1 MAFLDQDGLS
11 VVLSSLKTKLTEL
24 YNTLYASI
32 NHNHSYT
39 DLTDKPTI
47 DTALSNTSTNA
58 VQNKAIYTELGK
70 KVNTS
75 DIKDN
80 LTSTDT
86 NKPLSAAQGKALK
99 DAIDGITTD
108 IGNLGGGD
116 MMKATYD
123 TNGNGIVDNAEKLDG
138 QAASYYEN
146 VYYCAAQLSTTGS
159 GTWETTVTGK
169 STGSSKPDW
178 ITDKTVL
185 VVKFSEAK
193 GLSVVP
199 KLKVNGWTASIL
211 GLDGTA
217 SAQTTGW
224 NPNQAI
230 LFSFDGGNWRQLTPA
245 FASFGLYGIIKFT
258 DTVSTSEDYKA
269 LTSYKTGQAINAAKQ
284 EITNLI
290 PTHLS
295 TLNDDSTHRTITDA
309 ERTAWNA
316 KSDFSG
322 SFNDLTDKPIIDEA
336 LSVAS
341 TNAVQNKAVAEFADS
356 MTTAID
362 EVLAEVDKKSDF
374 SGSYNDLTNKPTI
387 PTNNNQLT
395 NGAGYQT
402 ETQVNNLIK
411 TAVAKVVTYGE
422 SLAFASL
429 TGKNV
434 AANAY
439 LMYNITDEF
448 TTTADFKEG
457 AGKKCPAGTNV
468 VVVPNGSGYVF
479 DLFYGAF
486 EVPALTAT
494 EINAAFTAAGY

>member
-11 VVLSSLKTKLTEL
+11 VVLSSIKTKLTEL
-24 YNTLYASI
+24 YNTLYAAKS
-32 NHNHSYT
+32 HNHSYT

-58 VQNKAIYTELGK
+58 VQNKVIYTELEK
-70 KVNTS
+70 KINTS

-80 LTSTDT
+80 LTSTDA
-86 NKPLSAAQGKALK
+86 NKPLSAAQGKMLK

-123 TNGNGIVDNAEKLDG
+123 TDNSGVVDNAEKLDG

-146 VYYCAAQLSTTGS
+146 VYYCAAQSSATES
-159 GTWETTVTGK
+159 ATWEVTVTGK
-169 STGSSKPDW
+169 STSSSKPDW
-178 ITDKTVL
+178 ITDKTIL
-185 VVKFSEAK
+185 VVKFSGAK

-199 KLKVNGWTASIL
+199 KLKVNGWTTSIL

-230 LFSFDGGNWRQLTPA
+230 LFSCDGENWRQLTPA

-258 DTVSTSEDYKA
+258 DQISTSEDYKA
-269 LTSYKTGQAINAAKQ
+269 LTSYKTGKAINAAKQ
-284 EITNLI
+284 EVTNL
-290 PTHLS
+290 
-295 TLNDDSTHRTITDA
+295 
-309 ERTAWNA
+309 
-316 KSDFSG
+316 
-322 SFNDLTDKPIIDEA
+322 
-336 LSVAS
+336 
-341 TNAVQNKAVAEFADS
+341 
-356 MTTAID
+356 
-362 EVLAEVDKKSDF
+362 
-374 SGSYNDLTNKPTI
+374 I

-411 TAVAKVVTYGE
+411 SATSKVIEYGG
-422 SLAFASL
+422 STDIAGLPDLAI
-429 TGKNV
+429 

-439 LMYNITDEF
+439 KMYNITEGF
-448 TTTADFKEG
+448 STTAQFLEG
-457 AGKKCPAGTNV
+457 AGKSYPAGTNV
-468 VVVPNGSGYVF
+468 VVIPNSAGTAYVF
-479 DLFYGAF
+479 DIYTGSFAMS
-486 EVPALTAT
+486 ALTAT

>member
-24 YNTLYASI
+24 YNTLYAAKS
-32 NHNHSYT
+32 HNHSYT
-39 DLTDKPTI
+39 DLTNKPTI

-123 TNGNGIVDNAEKLDG
+123 TNNSGVVDDAEKLDG

-146 VYYCAAQLSTTGS
+146 VYYGTCGELPSGNDTWAVTVPNKTNSTS
-159 GTWETTVTGK
+159 QP
-169 STGSSKPDW
+169 SW
-178 ITDKTVL
+178 INTNTIL
-185 VVKFSEAK
+185 AVKFSL
-193 GLSVVP
+193 GGGSQSS
-199 KLKVNGWTASIL
+199 KLKVNGWTGNIL
-211 GLDGTA
+211 GLDG
-217 SAQTTGW
+217 SANAATIGWYVDQTVQFLW
-224 NPNQAI
+224 
-230 LFSFDGGNWRQLTPA
+230 DGENWRQLTPT
-245 FASFGLYGIIKFT
+245 FASFTKYGISMYTQEIP
-258 DTVSTSEDYKA
+258 SSENNSV

-284 EITNLI
+284 EITDLI

-316 KSDFSG
+316 
-322 SFNDLTDKPIIDEA
+322 
-336 LSVAS
+336 
-341 TNAVQNKAVAEFADS
+341 
-356 MTTAID
+356 
-362 EVLAEVDKKSDF
+362 KSDF

-411 TAVAKVVTYGE
+411 SATSKVIEYGG
-422 SLAFASL
+422 STDIAGLPALA
-429 TGKNV
+429 V

-439 LMYNITDEF
+439 KMYNITEGF
-448 TTTADFKEG
+448 STTAQFLEG
-457 AGKKCPAGTNV
+457 AGKSYPAGTNV
-468 VVVPNGSGYVF
+468 VVIPNSAGTAYVF
-479 DLFYGAF
+479 DIYTGSFAMS
-486 EVPALTAT
+486 ALTAS

>member
-24 YNTLYASI
+24 YNTLYAAKS
-32 NHNHSYT
+32 HNHSYT
-39 DLTDKPTI
+39 DLSNKPTI

-58 VQNKAIYTELGK
+58 VQNKVIYTELGK

-123 TNGNGIVDNAEKLDG
+123 TNNSGVVDNAEKLDG

-146 VYYCAAQLSTTGS
+146 VYYGTCGELPS
-159 GTWETTVTGK
+159 GNDTWTVTVLNK
-169 STGSSKPDW
+169 TNSTSQPSW
-178 ITDKTVL
+178 INTNTIL
-185 VVKFSEAK
+185 AVKFSL
-193 GLSVVP
+193 GGGSQSS
-199 KLKVNGWTASIL
+199 KLKVNGWTGNVL
-211 GLDGTA
+211 GLDG
-217 SAQTTGW
+217 SANAATIGWYVDQTVQFLW
-224 NPNQAI
+224 
-230 LFSFDGGNWRQLTPA
+230 DGENWRQLTPT
-245 FASFGLYGIIKFT
+245 FASFTKYGISLLTQGIP
-258 DTVSTSEDYKA
+258 SSENNSV

-284 EITNLI
+284 EVTNL
-290 PTHLS
+290 
-295 TLNDDSTHRTITDA
+295 
-309 ERTAWNA
+309 
-316 KSDFSG
+316 
-322 SFNDLTDKPIIDEA
+322 
-336 LSVAS
+336 
-341 TNAVQNKAVAEFADS
+341 
-356 MTTAID
+356 
-362 EVLAEVDKKSDF
+362 
-374 SGSYNDLTNKPTI
+374 I

-411 TAVAKVVTYGE
+411 SATSKVIEYGG
-422 SLAFASL
+422 STDIAGLPALA
-429 TGKNV
+429 V

-439 LMYNITDEF
+439 KMYNVTEGF
-448 TTTADFKEG
+448 STTGQFLEG
-457 AGKKCPAGTNV
+457 ADKSYPAGTNV
-468 VVVPNGSGYVF
+468 VVIPNSAGTAYVF
-479 DLFYGAF
+479 DIYTGSFA
-486 EVPALTAT
+486 VSALTAT

>member
-24 YNTLYASI
+24 YNTLYAAKS
-32 NHNHSYT
+32 HSHSYT

-47 DTALSNTSTNA
+47 DTALSGTSANA
-58 VQNKAIYTELGK
+58 VQNKAIYAELEK

-99 DAIDGITTD
+99 DAIDGINTD

-123 TNGNGIVDNAEKLDG
+123 TNNNGVVDNAEKLNG
-138 QAASYYEN
+138 EASGYYLKLAN
-146 VYYCAAQLSTTGS
+146 MTG
-159 GTWETTVTGK
+159 
-169 STGSSKPDW
+169 D
-178 ITDKTVL
+178 
-185 VVKFSEAK
+185 A
-193 GLSVVP
+193 
-199 KLKVNGWTASIL
+199 
-211 GLDGTA
+211 
-217 SAQTTGW
+217 
-224 NPNQAI
+224 
-230 LFSFDGGNWRQLTPA
+230 
-245 FASFGLYGIIKFT
+245 
-258 DTVSTSEDYKA
+258 
-269 LTSYKTGQAINAAKQ
+269 
-284 EITNLI
+284 
-290 PTHLS
+290 
-295 TLNDDSTHRTITDA
+295 THRTITDT
-309 ERTAWNA
+309 ERTTWNA

-387 PTNNNQLT
+387 PTNNSQLA

-402 ETQVNNLIK
+402 KTQVNNLIK
-411 TAVAKVVTYGE
+411 SATSKVIEYGG
-422 SLAFASL
+422 STDIAGLPALA
-429 TGKNV
+429 V

-439 LMYNITDEF
+439 KMYNVTEGF
-448 TTTADFKEG
+448 STTGQFLEG
-457 AGKKCPAGTNV
+457 ADKSYPAGTNV
-468 VVVPNGSGYVF
+468 VVIPNSAGTAYVF
-479 DLFYGAF
+479 DIYTGSFAMS
-486 EVPALTAT
+486 ALTAT
-494 EINAAFTAAGY
+494 EINAAFAAAGY

>member
-24 YNTLYASI
+24 YNTLYAAKS
-32 NHNHSYT
+32 HNHSYT
-39 DLTDKPTI
+39 DLTNKPTI

-58 VQNKAIYTELGK
+58 VQNKAIYTELEK

-86 NKPLSAAQGKALK
+86 DKPLSAAQGKMLK

-123 TNGNGIVDNAEKLDG
+123 TDNSGVVDNAEKLDG

-230 LFSFDGGNWRQLTPA
+230 LFSFDGENWRQLTPA

-269 LTSYKTGQAINAAKQ
+269 LTSYKTGKAINAAKQ
-284 EITNLI
+284 EVTNL
-290 PTHLS
+290 
-295 TLNDDSTHRTITDA
+295 
-309 ERTAWNA
+309 
-316 KSDFSG
+316 
-322 SFNDLTDKPIIDEA
+322 
-336 LSVAS
+336 
-341 TNAVQNKAVAEFADS
+341 
-356 MTTAID
+356 
-362 EVLAEVDKKSDF
+362 
-374 SGSYNDLTNKPTI
+374 I

-411 TAVAKVVTYGE
+411 SATSKVIEYGG
-422 SLAFASL
+422 STDIAGLPALA
-429 TGKNV
+429 V

-439 LMYNITDEF
+439 KMYNITEGF
-448 TTTADFKEG
+448 TTTAQFLEG
-457 AGKKCPAGTNV
+457 AGKSYPAGTNV
-468 VVVPNGSGYVF
+468 VVIPNSAGTAYVF
-479 DLFYGAF
+479 DIYTGSFAMS
-486 EVPALTAT
+486 ALTAT

>member
-11 VVLSSLKTKLTEL
+11 VVLSSIKTKLTEL

-58 VQNKAIYTELGK
+58 VQNKVIYTELGK

-99 DAIDGITTD
+99 EAIDGITTD

-123 TNGNGIVDNAEKLDG
+123 TNNNGVVDDAEKLDG

-146 VYYCAAQLSTTGS
+146 VYYCAAQSSATES
-159 GTWETTVTGK
+159 ATWEVTVTGK
-169 STGSSKPDW
+169 STSSSKPDW
-178 ITDKTVL
+178 ITDKTIL
-185 VVKFSEAK
+185 VVKFSGAK

-199 KLKVNGWTASIL
+199 KLKVNGWTTSIL

-230 LFSFDGGNWRQLTPA
+230 LFSCDGENWRQLTPA

-258 DTVSTSEDYKA
+258 DQISTSEDYKA

-322 SFNDLTDKPIIDEA
+322 SYNDLTD
-336 LSVAS
+336 
-341 TNAVQNKAVAEFADS
+341 
-356 MTTAID
+356 
-362 EVLAEVDKKSDF
+362 
-374 SGSYNDLTNKPTI
+374 KPTI

>member
-123 TNGNGIVDNAEKLDG
+123 SNNNGIVDNAEKLGGVEAKYYRNRVFVVSTDSPAAHADKSLTYSEDTPYTAYHKDG
-138 QAASYYEN
+138 DILILQFTEGNSVSNPTIGGNPIVNNENDSYADTLI
-146 VYYCAAQLSTTGS
+146 VGS
-159 GTWETTVTGK
+159 GGY
-169 STGSSKPDW
+169 
-178 ITDKTVL
+178 
-185 VVKFSEAK
+185 
-193 GLSVVP
+193 
-199 KLKVNGWTASIL
+199 
-211 GLDGTA
+211 
-217 SAQTTGW
+217 
-224 NPNQAI
+224 AI
-230 LFSFDGGNWRQLTPA
+230 LIWNNSYGSWVASGREPA
-245 FASFGLYGIIKFT
+245 TSSAYGLVRIVNEVIAS
-258 DTVSTSEDYKA
+258 STSA
-269 LTSYKTGQAINAAKQ
+269 ITSGAVYTAILNTENK
-284 EITNLI
+284 I
-290 PTHLS
+290 PTALS
-295 TLNDDSTHRTITDA
+295 SLTGDSTHRTITDE

-316 KSDFSG
+316 KS
-322 SFNDLTDKPIIDEA
+322 N
-336 LSVAS
+336 
-341 TNAVQNKAVAEFADS
+341 
-356 MTTAID
+356 
-362 EVLAEVDKKSDF
+362 F

-402 ETQVNNLIK
+402 ASQVDSAIK
-411 TAVAKVVTYGE
+411 AATSKVIEYGG
-422 SLAFASL
+422 STDIAGLPDLA
-429 TGKNV
+429 V

-439 LMYNITDEF
+439 KMYNITEGF
-448 TTTADFKEG
+448 TTTAQFLEG
-457 AGKKCPAGTNV
+457 AGKSYPAGTNV
-468 VVVPNGSGYVF
+468 VVIPNSAGTAYVF
-479 DLFYGAF
+479 DIYTGSFAMS
-486 EVPALTAT
+486 ALTAS

>member
-24 YNTLYASI
+24 YNTLYAAKS
-32 NHNHSYT
+32 HNHSYT
-39 DLTDKPTI
+39 DLTNKPTI

-58 VQNKAIYTELGK
+58 VQNKAIYTELEK

-75 DIKDN
+75 NIKDN

-86 NKPLSAAQGKALK
+86 DKPLSAAQGKMLK

-123 TNGNGIVDNAEKLDG
+123 TDNSGVVDNAEKLDG

-146 VYYCAAQLSTTGS
+146 VYYGTCRELPSNGD
-159 GTWETTVTGK
+159 TWEV
-169 STGSSKPDW
+169 
-178 ITDKTVL
+178 TVL
-185 VVKFSEAK
+185 NKTNSTSQPSWINTNTILAVKFSL
-193 GLSVVP
+193 GGGSQSS
-199 KLKVNGWTASIL
+199 KLKVNGWTGNVL
-211 GLDGTA
+211 GLDG
-217 SAQTTGW
+217 SANAATIGWYVDQTVQFLW
-224 NPNQAI
+224 
-230 LFSFDGGNWRQLTPA
+230 DGENWRQLTPT
-245 FASFGLYGIIKFT
+245 FASFTKYGISMYTQEIP
-258 DTVSTSEDYKA
+258 SSENNSV

-284 EITNLI
+284 EITNL
-290 PTHLS
+290 
-295 TLNDDSTHRTITDA
+295 
-309 ERTAWNA
+309 
-316 KSDFSG
+316 
-322 SFNDLTDKPIIDEA
+322 
-336 LSVAS
+336 
-341 TNAVQNKAVAEFADS
+341 
-356 MTTAID
+356 
-362 EVLAEVDKKSDF
+362 
-374 SGSYNDLTNKPTI
+374 I

>member
-24 YNTLYASI
+24 YNTLYAAKS
-32 NHNHSYT
+32 HNHSYT
-39 DLTDKPTI
+39 DLTNKPTI

-86 NKPLSAAQGKALK
+86 DKPLSAAQGKALK

-146 VYYCAAQLSTTGS
+146 VYYGTCGELPSGNDTWAVTVPNKANSTS
-159 GTWETTVTGK
+159 QP
-169 STGSSKPDW
+169 SW
-178 ITDKTVL
+178 INTNTIL
-185 VVKFSEAK
+185 AVKFSL
-193 GLSVVP
+193 GGGSQSS
-199 KLKVNGWTASIL
+199 KLKVNGWTGNIL
-211 GLDGTA
+211 GLDG
-217 SAQTTGW
+217 SANAATIGWYVDQTVQFLW
-224 NPNQAI
+224 
-230 LFSFDGGNWRQLTPA
+230 DGENWRQLTPT
-245 FASFGLYGIIKFT
+245 FASFTKYGISLLTQEIP
-258 DTVSTSEDYKA
+258 SSENNSV

-284 EITNLI
+284 EVTNL
-290 PTHLS
+290 
-295 TLNDDSTHRTITDA
+295 
-309 ERTAWNA
+309 
-316 KSDFSG
+316 
-322 SFNDLTDKPIIDEA
+322 
-336 LSVAS
+336 
-341 TNAVQNKAVAEFADS
+341 
-356 MTTAID
+356 
-362 EVLAEVDKKSDF
+362 
-374 SGSYNDLTNKPTI
+374 I

-411 TAVAKVVTYGE
+411 SATSKVIEYGG
-422 SLAFASL
+422 STDIAGLPALA
-429 TGKNV
+429 V

-439 LMYNITDEF
+439 KMYNITEGF
-448 TTTADFKEG
+448 STTAQFLEG
-457 AGKKCPAGTNV
+457 AGKSYPAGTNV
-468 VVVPNGSGYVF
+468 VVIPNSAGTAYVF
-479 DLFYGAF
+479 DIYTGSFAMS
-486 EVPALTAT
+486 ALTAS

>member
-24 YNTLYASI
+24 YNTLYAAKS
-32 NHNHSYT
+32 HNHSYT

-58 VQNKAIYTELGK
+58 VQNKAIYTELRK

-86 NKPLSAAQGKALK
+86 DKPLSAAQGKALK

-123 TNGNGIVDNAEKLDG
+123 TNNSGVVDNAEKLDG

-230 LFSFDGGNWRQLTPA
+230 LFSFDGENWRQLTPA

-258 DTVSTSEDYKA
+258 DTVSTSENYKA

-284 EITNLI
+284 EVTNLI

-316 KSDFSG
+316 
-322 SFNDLTDKPIIDEA
+322 
-336 LSVAS
+336 
-341 TNAVQNKAVAEFADS
+341 
-356 MTTAID
+356 
-362 EVLAEVDKKSDF
+362 KSDF

-411 TAVAKVVTYGE
+411 SATSKVIEYGG
-422 SLAFASL
+422 STDIAGLPALA
-429 TGKNV
+429 V

-439 LMYNITDEF
+439 KMYNITEGF
-448 TTTADFKEG
+448 STTAQFLEG
-457 AGKKCPAGTNV
+457 AGKSYPAGTNV
-468 VVVPNGSGYVF
+468 VVIPNSAGTAYVF
-479 DLFYGAF
+479 DIYTGSFAMS
-486 EVPALTAT
+486 ALTAT

>member
-24 YNTLYASI
+24 FNTLYASI
-32 NHNHSYT
+32 NHKHSYT

-123 TNGNGIVDNAEKLDG
+123 SNNNGIVDNAEKLGG
-138 QAASYYEN
+138 QAASCYEN
-146 VYYCAAQLSTTGS
+146 VYYCTAQRSTTES
-159 GTWETTVTGK
+159 STWEVTVTGK

-178 ITDKTVL
+178 ITNKTIL

-193 GLSVVP
+193 GLSVIP
-199 KLKVNGWTASIL
+199 KLKVNGWTGSIL
-211 GLDGTA
+211 GLDGNA

-224 NPNQAI
+224 NPDQAI
-230 LFSFDGGNWRQLTPA
+230 LFSFDGENWRQLTPA

-258 DTVSTSEDYKA
+258 DAVSTSEDYKA

-295 TLNDDSTHRTITDA
+295 TLNDDSTHRTITDE

-316 KSDFSG
+316 KS
-322 SFNDLTDKPIIDEA
+322 N
-336 LSVAS
+336 
-341 TNAVQNKAVAEFADS
+341 
-356 MTTAID
+356 
-362 EVLAEVDKKSDF
+362 F
-374 SGSYNDLTNKPTI
+374 SGSYNDLSNKPTI

-402 ETQVNNLIK
+402 ASQVDSAIK
-411 TAVAKVVTYGE
+411 AATSKVIEYGG
-422 SLAFASL
+422 STDIAGLPDLA
-429 TGKNV
+429 V

-439 LMYNITDEF
+439 KMYNITEGF
-448 TTTADFKEG
+448 TTTSQFLEG
-457 AGKKCPAGTNV
+457 AGKSYPAGTNV
-468 VVVPNGSGYVF
+468 VIIPNSAGTAYVF
-479 DLFYGAF
+479 DIYTGSFAMS
-486 EVPALTAT
+486 ALTAS

>member
-11 VVLSSLKTKLTEL
+11 VVLSSIKTKLTEL

-39 DLTDKPTI
+39 DLADKPTI

-123 TNGNGIVDNAEKLDG
+123 TNNSGVVDDAEKLDG

-146 VYYCAAQLSTTGS
+146 VYYCAAQSSATES
-159 GTWETTVTGK
+159 ATWEVTVTGK
-169 STGSSKPDW
+169 STSSSKPDW
-178 ITDKTVL
+178 ITDKTIL
-185 VVKFSEAK
+185 VVKFSGAK

-199 KLKVNGWTASIL
+199 KLKVNGWTTSIL

-230 LFSFDGGNWRQLTPA
+230 LFSFDGENWRQLTPA

-269 LTSYKTGQAINAAKQ
+269 LTSYKTGQAINAAKR

-316 KSDFSG
+316 
-322 SFNDLTDKPIIDEA
+322 
-336 LSVAS
+336 
-341 TNAVQNKAVAEFADS
+341 
-356 MTTAID
+356 
-362 EVLAEVDKKSDF
+362 KSDF

>member
-11 VVLSSLKTKLTEL
+11 VVLSSLKTKFTEL
-24 YNTLYASI
+24 FNTLYASI

-39 DLTDKPTI
+39 DLTNKPTI

-123 TNGNGIVDNAEKLDG
+123 SNNNGIVDNAEKLDG

-146 VYYCAAQLSTTGS
+146 VYYGTCTTQS
-159 GTWETTVTGK
+159 PSNNTYEVTITGK
-169 STGSSKPDW
+169 STSSTKPEW
-178 ITDKTVL
+178 VTDKTILAVN
-185 VVKFSEAK
+185 FS
-193 GLSVVP
+193 LSGGSQGS
-199 KLKVNGWTASIL
+199 KLKVNGWTEFIH
-211 GLDGTA
+211 GLDGTSNA
-217 SAQTTGW
+217 TTIGWYSNQTV
-224 NPNQAI
+224 
-230 LFSFDGGNWRQLTPA
+230 LFLWDGENWQQLTPT
-245 FASFGLYGIIKFT
+245 FASFTKYGISLLTQEIP
-258 DTVSTSEDYKA
+258 SSENNCV

-295 TLNDDSTHRTITDA
+295 TLNDDSTHRTITDE

-316 KSDFSG
+316 KS
-322 SFNDLTDKPIIDEA
+322 N
-336 LSVAS
+336 
-341 TNAVQNKAVAEFADS
+341 
-356 MTTAID
+356 
-362 EVLAEVDKKSDF
+362 F
-374 SGSYNDLTNKPTI
+374 SGSYNDLSNKPSI

-402 ETQVNNLIK
+402 ASQVDSAIK
-411 TAVAKVVTYGE
+411 AATSKVIEYGG
-422 SLAFASL
+422 STDIAGLPDLA
-429 TGKNV
+429 V

-439 LMYNITDEF
+439 KMYNITEGF
-448 TTTADFKEG
+448 TTTSQFLEG
-457 AGKKCPAGTNV
+457 ADKSYPAGTNV
-468 VVVPNGSGYVF
+468 VVIPNSAGTAYVF
-479 DLFYGAF
+479 DIYTGSFAMS
-486 EVPALTAT
+486 ALTAS

>member
-24 YNTLYASI
+24 YNTLYAAKS
-32 NHNHSYT
+32 HNHSYT
-39 DLTDKPTI
+39 DLADKPTI

-86 NKPLSAAQGKALK
+86 DKPLSAAQGKALK

-123 TNGNGIVDNAEKLDG
+123 TNNSGVVDDAEKLNG
-138 QAASYYEN
+138 EAPGYYLKLAN
-146 VYYCAAQLSTTGS
+146 MTG
-159 GTWETTVTGK
+159 
-169 STGSSKPDW
+169 
-178 ITDKTVL
+178 
-185 VVKFSEAK
+185 
-193 GLSVVP
+193 
-199 KLKVNGWTASIL
+199 
-211 GLDGTA
+211 
-217 SAQTTGW
+217 
-224 NPNQAI
+224 
-230 LFSFDGGNWRQLTPA
+230 
-245 FASFGLYGIIKFT
+245 
-258 DTVSTSEDYKA
+258 
-269 LTSYKTGQAINAAKQ
+269 
-284 EITNLI
+284 
-290 PTHLS
+290 
-295 TLNDDSTHRTITDA
+295 DSTHRTITDL

-387 PTNNNQLT
+387 PTNNSQLA

>member
-11 VVLSSLKTKLTEL
+11 VVLSSIKTKLTEL

-123 TNGNGIVDNAEKLDG
+123 TNNNGIVDNAEKLDG

-146 VYYCAAQLSTTGS
+146 VYY
-159 GTWETTVTGK
+159 GTCSELPSDDDTWKV
-169 STGSSKPDW
+169 
-178 ITDKTVL
+178 TVL
-185 VVKFSEAK
+185 NKTNSTSQPLWINTNTILAVKFSL
-193 GLSVVP
+193 GGGSQSS
-199 KLKVNGWTASIL
+199 KLKVNGWTGNVL
-211 GLDGTA
+211 GLDG
-217 SAQTTGW
+217 SANAAAIGWYVDQTVQFLW
-224 NPNQAI
+224 
-230 LFSFDGGNWRQLTPA
+230 DGENWRQLTPT
-245 FASFGLYGIIKFT
+245 FASFTKYGISMYTQEIP
-258 DTVSTSEDYKA
+258 SSENNRV

-322 SFNDLTDKPIIDEA
+322 SYSDL
-336 LSVAS
+336 S
-341 TNAVQNKAVAEFADS
+341 
-356 MTTAID
+356 
-362 EVLAEVDKKSDF
+362 
-374 SGSYNDLTNKPTI
+374 NKPTI

-411 TAVAKVVTYGE
+411 SATSKVIEYGG
-422 SLAFASL
+422 STDIAGLPDLA
-429 TGKNV
+429 V

-439 LMYNITDEF
+439 RMYNITEGF
-448 TTTADFKEG
+448 TTTSQFLEG
-457 AGKKCPAGTNV
+457 AGKSYPAGTNIV
-468 VVVPNGSGYVF
+468 VIPNAAGTAYLFDIYVGSF
-479 DLFYGAF
+479 A
-486 EVPALTAT
+486 VPALTAT

>member
-11 VVLSSLKTKLTEL
+11 VVLSSLKTKLTDL
-24 YNTLYASI
+24 YNTLYAAKS
-32 NHNHSYT
+32 HNHSYT
-39 DLTDKPTI
+39 DLTNKPTI

-123 TNGNGIVDNAEKLDG
+123 TNNNGIVDNAEKLNNQPG
-138 QAASYYEN
+138 YYYEN
-146 VYYCAAQLSTTGS
+146 VYY
-159 GTWETTVTGK
+159 GTCGELPSANDTWAV
-169 STGSSKPDW
+169 
-178 ITDKTVL
+178 TVL
-185 VVKFSEAK
+185 NKTDSTSQPSWINTNTILAVKFSL
-193 GLSVVP
+193 GGGSQRS
-199 KLKVNGWTASIL
+199 KLKVNGWTGNIL
-211 GLDGTA
+211 GLDGSANTA
-217 SAQTTGW
+217 TIGWYVDQTVQFLW
-224 NPNQAI
+224 
-230 LFSFDGGNWRQLTPA
+230 DGENWRQLTPT
-245 FASFGLYGIIKFT
+245 FASFTKYGISLLTQEIP
-258 DTVSTSEDYKA
+258 SSENNSV

-295 TLNDDSTHRTITDA
+295 VLNDDSTHRTITDA

-316 KSDFSG
+316 
-322 SFNDLTDKPIIDEA
+322 
-336 LSVAS
+336 
-341 TNAVQNKAVAEFADS
+341 
-356 MTTAID
+356 
-362 EVLAEVDKKSDF
+362 KSDF

-411 TAVAKVVTYGE
+411 SATSKVIEYGG
-422 SLAFASL
+422 STDIAGLPALA
-429 TGKNV
+429 V

-439 LMYNITDEF
+439 KMYNITEGF
-448 TTTADFKEG
+448 STTAQFLEG
-457 AGKKCPAGTNV
+457 AGKSYPAGTNV
-468 VVVPNGSGYVF
+468 VVIPNSAGTAYVF
-479 DLFYGAF
+479 DIYTGSFAMS
-486 EVPALTAT
+486 ALTAT

>member
-24 YNTLYASI
+24 YNTLYAAKS
-32 NHNHSYT
+32 HNHSYT

-47 DTALSNTSTNA
+47 DAALSNTSTNA
-58 VQNKAIYTELGK
+58 VQNKVIYTELGK

-99 DAIDGITTD
+99 EAIDGITTD

-146 VYYCAAQLSTTGS
+146 VYYGTCGELPSGNDTWAVTVPNKTNSTS
-159 GTWETTVTGK
+159 QP
-169 STGSSKPDW
+169 SW
-178 ITDKTVL
+178 INTNTIL
-185 VVKFSEAK
+185 AVKFSL
-193 GLSVVP
+193 GGGSQSS
-199 KLKVNGWTASIL
+199 KLKVNGWTGNVL
-211 GLDGTA
+211 GLNGSANADTIGWYVDQTVQFLWDGE
-217 SAQTTGW
+217 
-224 NPNQAI
+224 
-230 LFSFDGGNWRQLTPA
+230 NWRQLTPT
-245 FASFGLYGIIKFT
+245 FASFTKYGISLLTQEIP
-258 DTVSTSEDYKA
+258 SSENNRV
-269 LTSYKTGQAINAAKQ
+269 LTSYKTGQAINAAKR